1 MQACCFHVSLL
12 FPGSTTVSFDGNQF
26 MLVSLPETTQT
37 EAEDIAVR
45 FKTRRSNGLLLATTA
60 ANQSDSL
67 MIRIE
72 AGQVFVELR
81 LGGDMEVSTRVGV
94 KYSTCT
100 WYLYL
105 NTYLSVLAVLEYLVY
120 GNVKVL
126 VLVLILDQKVLGT
139 YK

>member
-72 AGQVFVELR
+72 AGQ
-81 LGGDMEVSTRVGV
+81 GCS
-94 KYSTCT
+94 C
-100 WYLYL
+100 
-105 NTYLSVLAVLEYLVY
+105 
-120 GNVKVL
+120 
-126 VLVLILDQKVLGT
+126 
-139 YK
+139 